1 MVMRTSADKA
11 AIRRQIKTGQVPANL
26 LLLPTESLMDYI
38 NQNGVRPGPVKLAQF
53 RAALSLRGT
62 PPLYSQEGKGDAAIV
77 QVKLFDPCGSATWYL
92 LEWDGQEEAFGYVT
106 GLGCDEYGYVGLREL
121 ALVPGRFGIG
131 IEIDTNLRPKV
142 LGRCRLK

>member
-1 MVMRTSADKA
+1 MRTLAEKA
-11 AIRRQIKTGQVPANL
+11 AVRRQIKTGQVPANL

-62 PPLYSQEGKGDAAIV
+62 PPLYSQDGKGREATV
-77 QVKLFDPCGSATWYL
+77 YVKLFDPCGRATWFL
-92 LEWDGQEEAFGYVT
+92 LEWDGQEKAFGYVT
-106 GLGCDEYGYVGLREL
+106 GLGCDEYGYVSLREL

-131 IEIDTNLRPKV
+131 IEIDTGFRPV
-142 LGRCRLK
+142 ALGAARGS